1 MKQTKTSSPTTTPTT
16 DAEPRLTL
24 DADALRALD
33 EVELSAVQGGGP
45 IGFPPA
51 AAMQR
56 GPIGFPP
63 A

>member
-1 MKQTKTSSPTTTPTT
+1 MKQPKTSTPTT
-16 DAEPRLTL
+16 SPNDAEPRLTL
-24 DADALRALD
+24 DADALLALD

>member
-1 MKQTKTSSPTTTPTT
+1 MKQPKTSTPTT
-16 DAEPRLTL
+16 SPNDAEPRLTL